1 MSWKTFFQT
10 KRNRTE
16 FIITTIIL
24 IVVALSFS
32 RFLQF
37 VESRAGVTL
46 PDPLLSSFNPIDL
59 TWLTFTIIYLS
70 IIIFIYSVRNKPED
84 IMIALQVYS
93 LMVIFRT
100 IAMYLTP
107 LNAPATLILLD
118 DPFVQLFGKGEILT
132 KDLFFSGHTGTLF
145 LLFLLAGNKKLKFI
159 FLISTIVVGSA
170 VLLQHVHY
178 SIDVFI
184 APFVA
189 YGSFRIVKIFQ
200 KKKTELTVNKS
211 YE

>member
-1 MSWKTFFQT
+1 MDWKSFFNN
-10 KRNRTE
+10 KRNRNE
-16 FIITTIIL
+16 FILTVVLLAIL
-24 IVVALSFS
+24 MLSFS
-32 RFLQF
+32 QFLQF
-37 VESRAGVTL
+37 IEQREGVSI
-46 PDPLLSSFNPIDL
+46 PDPLLKAFNPINL
-59 TWLTFTIIYLS
+59 TWLTFTLIYLS
-70 IIIFIYSVRNKPED
+70 IILFLFCVRKDPYK
-84 IMIALQVYS
+84 IMIALQAYG

-107 LNAPATLILLD
+107 LEAPTTLLLLD

-145 LLFLLAGNKKLKFI
+145 LLFLLTKNKILKVVFI
-159 FLISTIVVGSA
+159 LSTLTVGIA

-189 YGSFRIVKIFQ
+189 YCSFRIIVILQNKYSLKIH
-200 KKKTELTVNKS
+200 S
-211 YE
+211 

>member
-1 MSWKTFFQT
+1 M
-10 KRNRTE
+10 
-16 FIITTIIL
+16 
-24 IVVALSFS
+24 LSFS
-32 RFLQF
+32 QFLQF
-37 VESRAGVTL
+37 IEQREGVSI
-46 PDPLLSSFNPIDL
+46 PDPLLKAFNPINL
-59 TWLTFTIIYLS
+59 TWLTFTLIYLS
-70 IIIFIYSVRNKPED
+70 IILFLFCVRKDPYK
-84 IMIALQVYS
+84 IMIALQAYG

-107 LNAPATLILLD
+107 LEAPTTLLLLD

-145 LLFLLAGNKKLKFI
+145 LLFLLTKNKILKVVFI
-159 FLISTIVVGSA
+159 LSTLTVGIA

-189 YGSFRIVKIFQ
+189 YCSFRIIVILQNKYSLKIH
-200 KKKTELTVNKS
+200 S
-211 YE
+211 